1 MDNFN
6 SKEEST
12 GLGDSIAKITHFFRL
27 NKVAD
32 AIARIA
38 GAQGCGCSERRE
50 YLNQLFPYKKTTR
63 NFMVLREIKRPTDL
77 SEYLEGTIIE
87 INRDHELF
95 GTVIELVR
103 DKFLVE
109 VE

>member
-6 SKEEST
+6 PKEEAK
-12 GLGDSIAKITHFFRL
+12 GLGDSIAKVTHFFRL
-27 NKVAD
+27 DKVAD
-32 AIARIA
+32 AVARIV
-38 GAQGCGCSERRE
+38 GAPGCGCSERRE

-63 NFMVLREIKRPTDL
+63 QFMVLRDIKRETDVN
-77 SEYLEGTIIE
+77 EYLEGTIVD
-87 INRDHELF
+87 INRSHELF
-95 GTVIELVR
+95 GSVIELVK

>member
-6 SKEEST
+6 PKEEAK
-12 GLGDSIAKITHFFRL
+12 GLGDSIAKVTHFFRL
-27 NKVAD
+27 DKVAD
-32 AIARIA
+32 AVARIA
-38 GAQGCGCSERRE
+38 GAEGCGCMERRE

-63 NFMVLREIKRPTDL
+63 QFMVLRDIKRPQDNQ
-77 SEYLEGTIIE
+77 EYLEGSVLD

-95 GTVIELVR
+95 GSVIELTK